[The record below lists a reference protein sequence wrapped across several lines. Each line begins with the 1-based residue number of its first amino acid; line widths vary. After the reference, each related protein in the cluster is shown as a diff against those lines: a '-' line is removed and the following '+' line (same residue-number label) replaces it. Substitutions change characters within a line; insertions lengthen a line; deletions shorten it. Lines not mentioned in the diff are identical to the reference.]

1 MRFTL
6 QERYFPSRGFKD
18 LPRTRK
24 YYRIPG
30 DFRPSPLLNYLTLS
44 PIIECTKLAVNS
56 RRILSLRV
64 ARMSHASKAVCIGHA
79 YTLKVCQ
86 RQSINSTRNL
96 YLGKARVTKIEN
108 TV

>member
-44 PIIECTKLAVNS
+44 PIIECTKLA
-56 RRILSLRV
+56 LRV

-96 YLGKARVTKIEN
+96 YLGKVRVTKIEN